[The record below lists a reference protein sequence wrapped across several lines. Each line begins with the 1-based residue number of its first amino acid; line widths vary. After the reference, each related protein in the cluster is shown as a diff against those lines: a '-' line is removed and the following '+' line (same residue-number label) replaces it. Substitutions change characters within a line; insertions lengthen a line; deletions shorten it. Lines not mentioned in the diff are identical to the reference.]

1 MEPIRAVPTPAASL
15 VAICAKCG
23 KKLGGGF
30 GADGDVPLA
39 KALRRALGLPKPKRA
54 RVRLV
59 ETRCLKLCP
68 KGAVA
73 VVDGRDPGAILVVP
87 GGTSVADVAARLG
100 LAPLALTGRPSP
112 APRQ

>member
-1 MEPIRAVPTPAASL
+1 MTKPIRAFATPATSL

-30 GADGDVPLA
+30 GADGDRSLG
-39 KALRRALGLPKPKRA
+39 KALRRALDLPKPKRA
-54 RVRLV
+54 RVRIV

-73 VVDGRDPGAILVVP
+73 VIHDSDPGSILI
-87 GGTSVADVAARLG
+87 VAAGTPVDAVARHLG
-100 LAPLALTGRPSP
+100 LV
-112 APRQ
+112 

>member
-1 MEPIRAVPTPAASL
+1 MTKPMRAIPQPATSL
-15 VAICAKCG
+15 IAICAKCG

-30 GADGDVPLA
+30 GAQGGQPLA
-39 KALRRALGLPKPKRA
+39 KALRQALNLPKPKRA

-73 VVDGRDPGAILVVP
+73 VVDSRDPGSILVIP
-87 GGTSVADVAARLG
+87 ADTPVLAVAARLG
-100 LAPLALTGRPSP
+100 LA
-112 APRQ
+112 